1 LNIFVEEQHPRLDK
15 FLIKYFNGPPM
26 SLIQRLIRKKQI
38 LLNDNRCKPSQSIK
52 NKDIISIFYNFKSNE
67 DVENFNLIN
76 ITDKEKDKFIK
87 LIIYENDKFIVINKP
102 SSIAVQGGTKVKIS
116 LKDIYEAVLNIKLY
130 IVHRIDKDTSGLII
144 LTKDR
149 FAASDISKLF
159 VDKKIYKHYL
169 ALTDQ
174 KFLKNNDVLIHSNN
188 ENQIMKLRYRFI
200 NSSDTGYIYLVSLL
214 TGRKHQIRLQFS
226 LSKNPIANDI
236 KFNRKESNGLLG
248 LRAYSIKFWYDKKF
262 YNFKLP
268 LKETL
273 KSFDF

>member
-1 LNIFVEEQHPRLDK
+1 MNILVEEEHPRLDK
-15 FLIKYFNGPPM
+15 FLIKYFNGLPM

-38 LLNDNRCKPSQSIK
+38 LLNDQKCKPSQSIK

-67 DVENFNLIN
+67 DVENYNLIN
-76 ITDKEKDKFIK
+76 ITGKEKDKFIK
-87 LIIYENDKFIVINKP
+87 LIIHENDKFIVINKP

-169 ALTDQ
+169 ALTAQ

-200 NSSDTGYIYLVSLL
+200 NSSDAGYIYLVSLL

-226 LSKNPIANDI
+226 LSKNPIVNDI

>member
-1 LNIFVEEQHPRLDK
+1 
-15 FLIKYFNGPPM
+15 M

-87 LIIYENDKFIVINKP
+87 LIIHENDKFIVINKP

-200 NSSDTGYIYLVSLL
+200 NSSDAGYIYLVSLL

-226 LSKNPIANDI
+226 LNKNPIVNDI

>member
-1 LNIFVEEQHPRLDK
+1 MNIFVEEQHPRLDK

-200 NSSDTGYIYLVSLL
+200 NSSDAGYIYLVSLL

>member
-1 LNIFVEEQHPRLDK
+1 MNILVEEQHPRLDK

-26 SLIQRLIRKKQI
+26 SLIQKLIRKKQI

-67 DVENFNLIN
+67 DVENYNLIN

-87 LIIYENDKFIVINKP
+87 LIIHENDKFIVINKP

-159 VDKKIYKHYL
+159 IDKKIYKHYL

-174 KFLKNNDVLIHSNN
+174 KFIKNNDVLVHYNN

-200 NSSDTGYIYLVSLL
+200 ISSDAGYIYLVSLL

-226 LSKNPIANDI
+226 LSKNPIVNDI
-236 KFNRKESNGLLG
+236 KFNRKDSNGLLG

>member
-1 LNIFVEEQHPRLDK
+1 MNIFVEEQHPRLDK

-87 LIIYENDKFIVINKP
+87 LIIHENNKFIVINKP

-200 NSSDTGYIYLVSLL
+200 NSSDAGYIYLVSLL

-226 LSKNPIANDI
+226 LNKNPIVNDI

>member
-1 LNIFVEEQHPRLDK
+1 MNILVEEEHPRLDK

-38 LLNDNRCKPSQSIK
+38 LLNDQKCKPSQSIK
-52 NKDIISIFYNFKSNE
+52 NKDIINIFYNFKSNE
-67 DVENFNLIN
+67 DVENFNMVN

-87 LIIYENDKFIVINKP
+87 LIIHENDKFIVINKP

-116 LKDIYEAVLNIKLY
+116 LKDIYEVVLNIKLY

-200 NSSDTGYIYLVSLL
+200 NSSDAGYIYLVSLL

-226 LSKNPIANDI
+226 LSKNPIVNDI

>member
-1 LNIFVEEQHPRLDK
+1 MNISVEEEHPRLDK

-38 LLNDNRCKPSQSIK
+38 LLNDQKCKPSQSIK
-52 NKDIISIFYNFKSNE
+52 KKDIIKIFYNFKSNE
-67 DVENFNLIN
+67 DVENSNMLN

-87 LIIYENDKFIVINKP
+87 LIIHENDKFIVINKP

-116 LKDIYEAVLNIKLY
+116 LKDIYEVVLNIKLY

-200 NSSDTGYIYLVSLL
+200 NSSDAGYIYLVSLL

-226 LSKNPIANDI
+226 LSKNPIVNDI

>member
-1 LNIFVEEQHPRLDK
+1 MNIFVEEQHPRLDK

-87 LIIYENDKFIVINKP
+87 LIIHENDKFIVINKP

-200 NSSDTGYIYLVSLL
+200 NSSDAGYIYLVSLL

>member
-1 LNIFVEEQHPRLDK
+1 MNILVEEEHPRLDK

-67 DVENFNLIN
+67 DVENYNLIN

-87 LIIYENDKFIVINKP
+87 LIIHENDKFIVINKP

-226 LSKNPIANDI
+226 LNKNPIVNDI

>member
-1 LNIFVEEQHPRLDK
+1 LNILVEEEHPRLDK

-38 LLNDNRCKPSQSIK
+38 LVNDQKCKPSQSIK
-52 NKDIISIFYNFKSNE
+52 NKDIINIFYNFKSNE
-67 DVENFNLIN
+67 DVENFNMVN

-87 LIIYENDKFIVINKP
+87 LIIHENDKFIVINKP

-116 LKDIYEAVLNIKLY
+116 LKDIYEVVLNIKLY

-159 VDKKIYKHYL
+159 IDKKIYKHYL
-169 ALTDQ
+169 ALTDK
-174 KFLKNNDVLIHSNN
+174 KFLKNNDLLIHTNN
-188 ENQIMKLRYRFI
+188 EKQIMKLRYRFI
-200 NSSDTGYIYLVSLL
+200 NTSDVGYIYLVSLL

-226 LSKNPIANDI
+226 LSKNPIVNDI
-236 KFNRKESNGLLG
+236 KFNKKESNGLLG

-273 KSFDF
+273 KLFDF

>member
-1 LNIFVEEQHPRLDK
+1 MNILVEEQHPRLDK

-38 LLNDNRCKPSQSIK
+38 LLNDNKCKPSQSIK

-67 DVENFNLIN
+67 DVENYNLIN

-87 LIIYENDKFIVINKP
+87 LIIHENDKFIVINKP

-116 LKDIYEAVLNIKLY
+116 LKDIYEVVLNIKLY

-200 NSSDTGYIYLVSLL
+200 NSSDAGYIYLVSLL

-226 LSKNPIANDI
+226 LSKNPIVNDI

>member
-1 LNIFVEEQHPRLDK
+1 MNILVEEEHPRLDK

-38 LLNDNRCKPSQSIK
+38 LLNDQKCKPSQSIK
-52 NKDIISIFYNFKSNE
+52 NKDIINIFYNFKSNE
-67 DVENFNLIN
+67 VVENFNMVN

-87 LIIYENDKFIVINKP
+87 LIIHENDKFIVINKP

-116 LKDIYEAVLNIKLY
+116 LKDIYEVVLNIKLY

-200 NSSDTGYIYLVSLL
+200 NSSDAGYIYLVSLL

-226 LSKNPIANDI
+226 LNKNPIVNDI

>member
-1 LNIFVEEQHPRLDK
+1 MNIFVEEQHPRLDK

-76 ITDKEKDKFIK
+76 ITDKEIDKFIK
-87 LIIYENDKFIVINKP
+87 LIIHENDKFIVINKP

-174 KFLKNNDVLIHSNN
+174 KFLKNNDLLIHSNN

-200 NSSDTGYIYLVSLL
+200 NSSDAGYIYLVSLL

-226 LSKNPIANDI
+226 LSKNPIVNDI

>member
-1 LNIFVEEQHPRLDK
+1 MNILVEEQHPRLDK

-169 ALTDQ
+169 ALTAQ

-200 NSSDTGYIYLVSLL
+200 NSSDAGYIYLVSLL

>member
-1 LNIFVEEQHPRLDK
+1 MNIFVEEQHPRLDK

-200 NSSDTGYIYLVSLL
+200 NSSDAGYIYLVSLL

-226 LSKNPIANDI
+226 LNKNPIVNDI

>member
-200 NSSDTGYIYLVSLL
+200 NSSDAGYIYLVSLL

>member
-1 LNIFVEEQHPRLDK
+1 MNILVEEEHPRLDK

-38 LLNDNRCKPSQSIK
+38 LLNDQKCKPSQSIK
-52 NKDIISIFYNFKSNE
+52 NKDIINIFYNFKSNE
-67 DVENFNLIN
+67 DVENFNMVN

-87 LIIYENDKFIVINKP
+87 LIIHENDKFIVINKP

-116 LKDIYEAVLNIKLY
+116 LKDIYEVVLNIKLY

-200 NSSDTGYIYLVSLL
+200 NSSDAGYIYLVSLL

>member
-1 LNIFVEEQHPRLDK
+1 MNIFVEEQHPRLDK

-52 NKDIISIFYNFKSNE
+52 NKDIICIFYNFKSNE
-67 DVENFNLIN
+67 DVENFNLLN

-87 LIIYENDKFIVINKP
+87 LIIHENDKFIVINKP

-200 NSSDTGYIYLVSLL
+200 ISSDAGYIYLVSLL

-226 LSKNPIANDI
+226 LSKNPIVNDI
-236 KFNRKESNGLLG
+236 KFNRKDSNGLLG